1 MFLEPKITFSG
12 KRASVLVL
20 FDHLKN
26 IFTSR
31 KMLKEAVTEK
41 ISATVSVGKNYQ
53 KQFYSLDAII
63 AMVYHYQAIESEEL
77 INEVTRRGSLNRA
90 IVVNV
95 LYISGTGSARRACL
109 SPSVTKNHIFSM
121 FLRLKITFSAC
132 F

>member
-1 MFLEPKITFSG
+1 
-12 KRASVLVL
+12 
-20 FDHLKN
+20 
-26 IFTSR
+26 
-31 KMLKEAVTEK
+31 MLKEAVTEK

-63 AMVYHYQAIESEEL
+63 AMACHYRAIESEEL

-109 SPSVTKNHIFSM
+109 SPPVTKNHIFGT
-121 FLRLKITFSAC
+121 FLARKITFSGKGHQYMPIMHRQIKQ
-132 F
+132 